1 MKNNLLHFKSGINDC
16 LPTIFGYWS
25 IGFAAGAIG
34 SISGFSLTDIILLSA
49 FLYAGSAQFLFYSL
63 YASGAGIA
71 AILVAVLL
79 VNIRYLLMS
88 SYMARFFSGASI
100 IEKFISGML
109 LTDETFGV
117 AVQKSNKN
125 NEIKFWWMLGL
136 NLSAYINWV
145 ISNII
150 GAIFANFIP
159 YSFSQKLGFSL
170 TAMFIG
176 LLALNFFSSNRKGLE
191 LTAIIIAF
199 LLIILLNTITNFD
212 SNLLV
217 IISTI
222 ISATVCAIILRVNK
236 NEQ

>member
-1 MKNNLLHFKSGINDC
+1 MRNNLLHFKSGINDC

-63 YASGAGIA
+63 YASGASIA

-100 IEKFISGML
+100 TEKFISGML

-125 NEIKFWWMLGL
+125 NEVNFWWMLGL

-199 LLIILLNTITNFD
+199 LLIILLNTIINFD
-212 SNLLV
+212 SNLL
-217 IISTI
+217 IIVSTI
-222 ISATVCAIILRVNK
+222 ISATVCAIIMRVNK

>member
-1 MKNNLLHFKSGINDC
+1 
-16 LPTIFGYWS
+16 
-25 IGFAAGAIG
+25 
-34 SISGFSLTDIILLSA
+34 
-49 FLYAGSAQFLFYSL
+49 
-63 YASGAGIA
+63 
-71 AILVAVLL
+71 
-79 VNIRYLLMS
+79 
-88 SYMARFFSGASI
+88 
-100 IEKFISGML
+100 ML

-125 NEIKFWWMLGL
+125 NEVNFWWMLGL

-199 LLIILLNTITNFD
+199 LLIILLNTIINFD
-212 SNLLV
+212 SNLL
-217 IISTI
+217 IIVSTI
-222 ISATVCAIILRVNK
+222 ISATVCAIIMRVNK

>member
-1 MKNNLLHFKSGINDC
+1 MRNNLLHFKSGINDC

-63 YASGAGIA
+63 YASGASIA

-100 IEKFISGML
+100 TEKFISGML

-117 AVQKSNKN
+117 AVQKTNKN
-125 NEIKFWWMLGL
+125 NEINFWWMLGL

-170 TAMFIG
+170 TAM
-176 LLALNFFSSNRKGLE
+176 
-191 LTAIIIAF
+191 
-199 LLIILLNTITNFD
+199 
-212 SNLLV
+212 
-217 IISTI
+217 
-222 ISATVCAIILRVNK
+222 
-236 NEQ
+236 

>member
-1 MKNNLLHFKSGINDC
+1 MNDHFLNFKTGIKDC

-34 SISGFSLTDIILLSA
+34 SISGFSLTDITLLSA

-63 YASGAGIA
+63 YTSGAETT

-88 SYMARFFSGASI
+88 SYMARFFNGATA
-100 IEKFISGML
+100 IEKFISGMF

-117 AVQKSNKN
+117 AVQKNTKIS
-125 NEIKFWWMLGL
+125 FWWMLGL
-136 NLSAYINWV
+136 NISAYINWV
-145 ISNII
+145 ISNIT

-159 YSFSQKLGFSL
+159 FSFSQKLGFSL

-191 LTAIIIAF
+191 LVAIVIAL
-199 LLIILLNTITNFD
+199 LLIVLLNLNTSFD
-212 SNLLV
+212 GNASI

-222 ISATVCAIILRVNK
+222 ISATACSIIMRVNK
-236 NEQ
+236 K